1 MWYKKIAQNIR
12 NIISDKNMTISEF
25 SEFVDIP
32 NQTVRSILYG
42 KCKDYKLSTIIK
54 ISSKLNISIDALVFG
69 VNTSEI

>member
-25 SEFVDIP
+25 SGFVDLP
-32 NQTVRSILYG
+32 NETGRSILYG